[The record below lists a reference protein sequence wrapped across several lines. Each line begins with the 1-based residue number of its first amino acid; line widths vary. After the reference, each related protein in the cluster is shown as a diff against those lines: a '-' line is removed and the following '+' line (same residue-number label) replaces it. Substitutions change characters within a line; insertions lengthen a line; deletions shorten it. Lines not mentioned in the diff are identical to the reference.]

1 MRLASSAV
9 SHFDYFWFFFVFFCC
24 GLFLRIVFF
33 PYQYTK
39 NIKKNMWVSEK
50 IQPCSLGCGLQD
62 RIRVVLEGVSKSRVS
77 KILVMLKPDRLFGV
91 DTVLWKK
98 VFEEQEDGDE
108 ADNFTMNIPY
118 VDILPHPPDSTLEV
132 WAMYRPKPE
141 LPPLS
146 YLPSVLEKIAYS
158 YLDVKERLW
167 IREVHG

>member
-1 MRLASSAV
+1 
-9 SHFDYFWFFFVFFCC
+9 
-24 GLFLRIVFF
+24 
-33 PYQYTK
+33 
-39 NIKKNMWVSEK
+39 MWVSEK

-77 KILVMLKPDRLFGV
+77 KILVMLKPDHLFGV

-98 VFEEQEDGDE
+98 VFDKPEDDDEPEDGDE

-158 YLDVKERLW
+158 YLDVKELLLV
-167 IREVHG
+167 REVHG